1 MIIFGTR
8 SKVLSGSTATANCDY
23 CSSTQTVRLS
33 FVLRYFHIFW
43 IPMFPL
49 SKTGVSQCSHCKQ
62 TLYANQMPNALKLVY
77 EEEKKK
83 VKTPWVYRFRLI
95 LIGLFFAFVI
105 ASIVF
110 GGVNKKY
117 LNQPMVN
124 DIYEVKYGNRQY
136 VLYKVIAVNGSDVVV
151 VESVETGRK
160 ASDVSKIKKDGVYK
174 TSEITFTKAQL
185 EELVKERKLRD
196 IERQQ
201 Q

>member
-8 SKVLSGSTATANCDY
+8 SKVLNGSTTTADCDY

-62 TLYANQMPNALKLVY
+62 TLYANQMPNTLKLVY
-77 EEEKKK
+77 EQEKKK
-83 VKTPWVYRFRLI
+83 VKTPWGYRFGLI

-117 LNQPMVN
+117 LNQPMAN

-136 VLYKVIAVNGSDVVV
+136 VLYKVVKVNGSDVVV

-174 TSEITFTKAQL
+174 TSEIIFTKAQL
-185 EELVKERKLRD
+185 EELAKEGKLRD
-196 IERQQ
+196 IERNKK
-201 Q
+201 